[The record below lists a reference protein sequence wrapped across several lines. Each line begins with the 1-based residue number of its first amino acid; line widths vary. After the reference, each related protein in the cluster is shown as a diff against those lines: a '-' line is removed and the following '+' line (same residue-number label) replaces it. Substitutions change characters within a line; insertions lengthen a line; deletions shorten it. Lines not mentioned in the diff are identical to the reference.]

1 LGTTTPRVVAALAL
15 VHGLSEFESA
25 GAHEVADGQDDGEQA
40 EVHRGDQ
47 SEPPT
52 SWAISREA
60 VVTSFVHEGVDL
72 PSLLSVGR
80 EASRFGPIA
89 MEQVWNRWGAT
100 GGKRSAR
107 LRPENGLN

>member
-1 LGTTTPRVVAALAL
+1 LGTTTPRVLAALAL

-60 VVTSFVHEGVDL
+60 VVTSFVHEG
-72 PSLLSVGR
+72 STFLLCCRSGAKPLVLGR
-80 EASRFGPIA
+80 LR
-89 MEQVWNRWGAT
+89 WNRCGTDGAQPVANV
-100 GGKRSAR
+100 RRA
-107 LRPENGLN
+107 